1 MPEPDK
7 GHQIPPDANK
17 AGNVTGSEDV
27 AMASASES
35 AAPAQPAN
43 VGRQESTD
51 QQLTSLQPTSPDQ
64 KPSEAQPQT
73 PNQPATPF
81 RHAPADQNASVTQS
95 EPRPPSETAAQQ
107 PSAPQPET
115 PALQPYPAP
124 RSIPEP
130 SELQPPGNLVDKIQ
144 GFPHLPGIYI
154 FRDADRKVL
163 YVGKAR
169 DLRKRI
175 GNYFRAGE
183 AVSIKTRIMLGH
195 AVDLEYAITPTEKE
209 ALLLEASLIKKYRP
223 RYNVI
228 LRDDKNYPAIRID
241 PREPY
246 PRLDIVRRFQRDGAL
261 YFGPYPSAHAV
272 RETLKYLHQL
282 FPLRLCRSRKLH
294 PRERPCLNYSMS
306 QCLGACAGKISEED
320 YMKMVEEVILFL
332 QGKTDVLQQQLRS
345 RMEEA
350 SETLEFEKAAFYRDR
365 LRNVTATLEKQHI
378 VSDRFLDQDVI
389 GIHQDEDKTELVILF
404 IRQGVHSG
412 QRSYDL
418 KEAQGDPAELISAF
432 IQQYYFEGKLIPDEV
447 LVPVELES
455 ETVLAEWLTESR
467 GKRVR
472 VWAVKRGE
480 RKHLLDMARNNARE
494 RFISRKRWQRRDSAL
509 IESLQ
514 RLLKLPRSPERIA
527 CVDISNLQGQHAVG
541 AVVVFEKGHPDKD
554 SYRHFRIRVKAEP
567 DDPAMMAEVIE
578 RLITNNAELASGL
591 DLLLLDGGKGQLN
604 RIVRLIQEL
613 DYSERLPVA
622 SIAKERDNDIGD
634 KGKGLYEKIYL
645 PGRKNPLFLHR
656 YPDILHLLQRIRDE
670 AHRFAISHYKNLHR
684 AALLASALDSIPG
697 IGPKRRQTLLRHFGS
712 LGALGDA
719 SVEQLEEAGL
729 PRAAAENVARVLAG
743 LEENESRE
751 ENDLPDGGDFLDES
765 AIIEGNGLDDDE
777 AGGSGG
783 PDPE

>member
-1 MPEPDK
+1 MND
-7 GHQIPPDANK
+7 
-17 AGNVTGSEDV
+17 
-27 AMASASES
+27 
-35 AAPAQPAN
+35 
-43 VGRQESTD
+43 D
-51 QQLTSLQPTSPDQ
+51 QQTTVDP
-64 KPSEAQPQT
+64 
-73 PNQPATPF
+73 
-81 RHAPADQNASVTQS
+81 
-95 EPRPPSETAAQQ
+95 Q
-107 PSAPQPET
+107 PSADQPSDPQA
-115 PALQPYPAP
+115 PA
-124 RSIPEP
+124 
-130 SELQPPGNLVDKIQ
+130 NLVDKIQ
-144 GFPHLPGIYI
+144 GFPHLPGVYI

-175 GNYFRAGE
+175 GNYFRTGE

-195 AVDLEYAITPTEKE
+195 AADLEYAITPTEKE

-246 PRLDIVRRFQRDGAL
+246 PRLDIVRRFHKDGAL

-282 FPLRLCRSRKLH
+282 FPLRLCRGRKLH

-306 QCLGACAGKISEED
+306 QCLGACAGKISEAD
-320 YMKMVEEVILFL
+320 YLKMVEEVVLFL
-332 QGKTDVLQQQLRS
+332 QGKTDVLQQQLRT

-350 SETLEFEKAAFYRDR
+350 SEALEFERAAFYRDR
-365 LRNVTATLEKQHI
+365 LRNVAATLEKQHI

-389 GIHQDEDKTELVILF
+389 GIHQEEDKTELVILF

-418 KEAQGDPAELISAF
+418 KEAQGEPAELISAF
-432 IQQYYFEGKLIPDEV
+432 IQQYYFEGKMIPDEV

-455 ETVLAEWLTESR
+455 ETVLAEWLSESK

-480 RKHLLDMARNNARE
+480 RRHLLDMAQNNARE
-494 RFISRKRWQRRDSAL
+494 RFASRKRWQRRDNAL
-509 IESLQ
+509 LESLQ

-541 AVVVFEKGHPDKD
+541 AMVVFDKGHPDKD

-578 RLITNNAELASGL
+578 RLITNNAELAASL

-604 RIVRLIQEL
+604 RIVRLIGEL
-613 DYSERLPVA
+613 DFSDRLPVA
-622 SIAKERDNDIGD
+622 SIAKERDNDVGD
-634 KGKGLYEKIYL
+634 KGKGFYEKIYL
-645 PGRKNPLFLHR
+645 PGRKNPLFLFR
-656 YPDILHLLQRIRDE
+656 YPDILHLLMRIRDE
-670 AHRFAISHYKNLHR
+670 AHRFAISHYKHLHR
-684 AALLASALDSIPG
+684 SAFLTSALDSIPG
-697 IGPKRRQTLLRHFGS
+697 IGPKRRQALLQHFGS
-712 LGALGDA
+712 LEALRDA
-719 SVEQLEEAGL
+719 TVEQLEETSL
-729 PRAAAENVARVLAG
+729 PRAAAESVARVLAR
-743 LEENESRE
+743 LEDSEGQEEIEPEDGENINEGDAPPSRE
-751 ENDLPDGGDFLDES
+751 EIGSHG
-765 AIIEGNGLDDDE
+765 DDD
-777 AGGSGG
+777 
-783 PDPE
+783 